1 MEKQSFPL
9 SLALV
14 DALPVLFFGA
24 AAAILGVKLRSVV
37 FIVGAA
43 LCLLAGAGKVVW
55 KLLIAL
61 KGKDVAFLGAQLR
74 YVMPTGFLLMLF
86 GGFFAER
93 ETVRA
98 LLHAA
103 VRLPSAAFFALT
115 IVGLIAMVVCAKKF
129 DRFDVRGN
137 WIEQGINAAA
147 QGCALIGVLLL

>member
-24 AAAILGVKLRSVV
+24 AAAILGVKLKSVV

-61 KGKDVAFLGAQLR
+61 RGKDVAFLGAQLR
-74 YVMPTGFLLMLF
+74 YVMPAGFLLMIVSA
-86 GGFFAER
+86 FFAER
-93 ETVRA
+93 ETLRT

-103 VRLPSAAFFALT
+103 VRLPSVLFFALT
-115 IVGLIAMVVCAKKF
+115 VVGMIAMIVCAKKF

-147 QGCALIGVLLL
+147 QSCALIGVLLL